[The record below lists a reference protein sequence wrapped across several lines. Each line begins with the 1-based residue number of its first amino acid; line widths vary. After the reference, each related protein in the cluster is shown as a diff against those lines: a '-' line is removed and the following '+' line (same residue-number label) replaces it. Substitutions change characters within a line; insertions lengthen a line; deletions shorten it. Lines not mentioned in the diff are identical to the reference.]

1 MISTIICHVQLI
13 AIAQIELHT
22 NLNNDPFFSTLKFQY
37 CTYTI
42 LLKNMGFSEDID
54 FLDIYFPSMGINL
67 CKMVKVFFCRVIMIF
82 LFAWKFA
89 NIIINGEAHLS
100 FFECNCK
107 ISSQQYTTTTQLLL
121 YEIHAAVPSYALYW
135 YVLNIVIDV
144 NLKNELK
151 YSIFKRILS
160 RCCTLLCW
168 KWKCIWWMH

>member
-1 MISTIICHVQLI
+1 MQRYNH
-13 AIAQIELHT
+13 
-22 NLNNDPFFSTLKFQY
+22 F
-37 CTYTI
+37 
-42 LLKNMGFSEDID
+42 
-54 FLDIYFPSMGINL
+54 
-67 CKMVKVFFCRVIMIF
+67 F
-82 LFAWKFA
+82 LFAWNFA

-135 YVLNIVIDV
+135 YGFNIVIDV

-168 KWKCIWWMH
+168 KWKCIWWMHQMTFVGRKECLPSWFCFSAITVKLFANWMIDDDKLYLWILFNSCYLWSEIAQRFVKLLWF

>member
-1 MISTIICHVQLI
+1 MNSCFN
-13 AIAQIELHT
+13 IEHIQC
-22 NLNNDPFFSTLKFQY
+22 NRRNNSFNIYFSIKG
-37 CTYTI
+37 TI
-42 LLKNMGFSEDID
+42 LCKIMKC
-54 FLDIYFPSMGINL
+54 FLQRYNH
-67 CKMVKVFFCRVIMIF
+67 FFF
-82 LFAWKFA
+82 FAWKFA

-135 YVLNIVIDV
+135 YVFNIVIDV

-151 YSIFKRILS
+151 YSIFKRTLS